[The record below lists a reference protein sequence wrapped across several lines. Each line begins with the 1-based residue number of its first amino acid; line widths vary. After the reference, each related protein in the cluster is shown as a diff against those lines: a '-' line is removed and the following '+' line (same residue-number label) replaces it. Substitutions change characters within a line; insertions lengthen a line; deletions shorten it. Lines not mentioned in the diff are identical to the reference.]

1 MLTKIDVLA
10 YWYKQMKYAIPMSN
24 GSSNS
29 LDHKKSFLVV
39 SGNNW
44 LLSICTH
51 PHASASI
58 TGFNSQAGI
67 GFYSK
72 TMGNIYP
79 EFMFDT
85 DKAWLLRMS
94 TNKSEWKVS
103 YDFENLEELENHIL
117 TFNRG
122 NALDRVF
129 QRVDENRTLFL
140 NDFDACQGR
149 IYQSKVQQAQQVI
162 ANDIKEDD
170 LMEYPFISGYARIEE
185 IDLHEAAKRILIK
198 NTMQEAGL
206 SESENLRL
214 RSKKSIMDATSMKEL
229 REAYDKFEVEI
240 DKYGDL

>member
-1 MLTKIDVLA
+1 
-10 YWYKQMKYAIPMSN
+10 MS
-24 GSSNS
+24 
-29 LDHKKSFLVV
+29 SF
-39 SGNNW
+39 
-44 LLSICTH
+44 
-51 PHASASI
+51 
-58 TGFNSQAGI
+58 
-67 GFYSK
+67 
-72 TMGNIYP
+72 YP
-79 EFMFDT
+79 EFMFDS

-94 TNKSEWKVS
+94 TNKSEWEVS
-103 YDFENLEELENHIL
+103 YDFENLEELENSIL

-129 QRVDENRTLFL
+129 QRVDENRILFL

-185 IDLHEAAKRILIK
+185 IDLQEAAKRILIK

-206 SESENLRL
+206 AESENLRL
-214 RSKKSIMDATSMKEL
+214 RSKKAIMAATSMKDL

-240 DKYGDL
+240 AKYGDL